1 MAEQPVTEQ
10 AAVANPL
17 DQAIALLKERFPEAV
32 ADDDRKGY
40 SGIVVDSDQLVA
52 VATTIRD
59 ELGYDYLSS
68 ATAVDYLGKGDH
80 LEMVYHA
87 YQIEQG
93 GPGLVFKART
103 PRDNATLP
111 SLIGVWPGADFQE
124 REAWDLMGI
133 RFAGHPNLK
142 RILLWEGFNGHP
154 MRKDWKEAY
163 YEQDT
168 KPFDSRWPGGEI
180 SRAEEHNIFGKN
192 VAYPDDFTLDGF
204 KPEGEVFNDVALG
217 TGVSIEGMPGHG
229 LKTDRLV
236 VNLGPHHPSTHG
248 VFRMLVSLNGET
260 VEYLE
265 PVMGYLHRNHE
276 KIGERNT
283 FIQNMP
289 FTDRLDYISSMS
301 NNLGYALAVEH
312 LQSLGPRYQ
321 PPTFRAEVIRV
332 LMVELTRIVNHMW
345 AIGFLLNDLGAFF
358 TPALYAIAQ
367 RELIL
372 DFFEAAAG
380 SRMMCNYMRF
390 GGVYRDLPE
399 KILGIPLLAN
409 DLVRDENT
417 MDFLTTLITER
428 LPQAIDELDAYL
440 SGNEIIVNRCQG
452 VGILPRD
459 MAIAYSMAGPV
470 LRASGVPY
478 DVRRAEPY
486 SIYNELDFDVAV
498 RYNGDIYDRYLIRID
513 EMRESVRILR
523 QLLPLL
529 DKTKGEGIQ
538 AGNKAYSP
546 RVPEGESYG
555 RVENPKGELGYY
567 VVSDG
572 GQNAWRYHVR
582 APSFINLT
590 ALGEMCKG
598 HKVADIVAIL
608 GSIDIVLGETDR

>member
-1 MAEQPVTEQ
+1 M
-10 AAVANPL
+10 
-17 DQAIALLKERFPEAV
+17 
-32 ADDDRKGY
+32 
-40 SGIVVDSDQLVA
+40 A

-163 YEQDT
+163 YEQDN

-192 VAYPDDFTLDGF
+192 VAYPDDFTLEGF
-204 KPEGEVFNDVALG
+204 TPEGEVFNDVALG

-440 SGNEIIVNRCQG
+440 SGNEIIINRCQG
-452 VGILPRD
+452 VGILPREWRSPT
-459 MAIAYSMAGPV
+459 AWPGRCCA
-470 LRASGVPY
+470 
-478 DVRRAEPY
+478 
-486 SIYNELDFDVAV
+486 
-498 RYNGDIYDRYLIRID
+498 
-513 EMRESVRILR
+513 
-523 QLLPLL
+523 LPACL
-529 DKTKGEGIQ
+529 TTC
-538 AGNKAYSP
+538 A
-546 RVPEGESYG
+546 
-555 RVENPKGELGYY
+555 
-567 VVSDG
+567 
-572 GQNAWRYHVR
+572 
-582 APSFINLT
+582 APSRT
-590 ALGEMCKG
+590 ASTTSWISTSPSATTGTSTT
-598 HKVADIVAIL
+598 AI
-608 GSIDIVLGETDR
+608 